1 MGGEHAPNPPRYDA
15 DGSGRDTY
23 IRRDPQEVHGKALYK
38 TAPRIPTRFGSA
50 GSALGRDRHSGYCG
64 YTLGAPG
71 TAEYDEG
78 SGGRVG
84 GEGGGGLKVVQAR
97 YLMPVPPA
105 FEVEVRPAPCT
116 VHRAPCTVAT
126 HAGICAACISVS
138 QHAAECTG
146 TRAHTRYV
154 REGLAM
160 PNRRT
165 CHARLVL
172 HR

>member
-64 YTLGAPG
+64 YTLGTPG
-71 TAEYDEG
+71 TADYDEG

-105 FEVEVRPAPCT
+105 FEVEVKHFSPKPD
-116 VHRAPCTVAT
+116 
-126 HAGICAACISVS
+126 
-138 QHAAECTG
+138 
-146 TRAHTRYV
+146 
-154 REGLAM
+154 
-160 PNRRT
+160 
-165 CHARLVL
+165 
-172 HR
+172 

>member
-1 MGGEHAPNPPRYDA
+1 MLLRKVITRTDGRPLPDRGREKTLRRALLCPNDKVVSLKMGGEHAPNPPRYDA

-23 IRRDPQEVHGKALYK
+23 IRRDPQECFGKTLYK
-38 TAPRIPTRFGSA
+38 SAPRIPTRFGAA
-50 GSALGRDRHSGYCG
+50 GSVLSRDRHSGYCG

-116 VHRAPCTVAT
+116 VHRAPC
-126 HAGICAACISVS
+126 S
-138 QHAAECTG
+138 
-146 TRAHTRYV
+146 
-154 REGLAM
+154 
-160 PNRRT
+160 PP
-165 CHARLVL
+165 
-172 HR
+172 